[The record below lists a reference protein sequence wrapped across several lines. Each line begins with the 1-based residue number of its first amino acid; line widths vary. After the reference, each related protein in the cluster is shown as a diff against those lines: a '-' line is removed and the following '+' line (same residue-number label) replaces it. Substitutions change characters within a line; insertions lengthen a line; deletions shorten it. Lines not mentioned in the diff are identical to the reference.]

1 MPNGYRDIRALIAD
15 REENMRMIIRSVLYD
30 LGFSLDHIR
39 LCQNGE
45 EALDLL
51 KIARSDILI
60 TCLRMT
66 PMDGLTL
73 IRTLRDPKST
83 PAPEIPIIFCSAV
96 LDMKLLNDVRQAG
109 ANEIIRKPINAARI
123 KSRIDAIIERPRPII
138 RLADYIG
145 PDRRRLP
152 DLRVPNDRRVQN
164 YWDV

>member
-1 MPNGYRDIRALIAD
+1 
-15 REENMRMIIRSVLYD
+15 MIIRSVLYD
-30 LGFSLDHIR
+30 LGFSLDRIR
-39 LCQNGE
+39 LCQNGD

-96 LDMKLLNDVRQAG
+96 LDMKLLDDVRQAG
-109 ANEIIRKPINAARI
+109 ANEIIRKPIDAARI
-123 KSRIDAIIERPRPII
+123 KSHIDAIIERPRPTI

-152 DLRVPNDRRVQN
+152 EIRLPNDRRVQS
-164 YWDV
+164 YWDL